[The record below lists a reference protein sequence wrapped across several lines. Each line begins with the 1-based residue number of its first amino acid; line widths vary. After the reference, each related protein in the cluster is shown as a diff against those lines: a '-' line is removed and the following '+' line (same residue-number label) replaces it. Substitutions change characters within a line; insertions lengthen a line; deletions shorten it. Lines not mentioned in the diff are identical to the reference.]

1 MSTVSLI
8 CLQTDNESEYDLNH
22 QLSAAISPNLFTSCP
37 LHMWIIISAAMNTTC
52 FVTWR
57 QESLRTTQHYAEN
70 TELGGGRGCGGVVMK
85 AVCLRRRFR
94 IILIVNCDMIS
105 RTHKRHCCH
114 QCHPLHN
121 AGTCRTMYIAKIY
134 CD

>member
-1 MSTVSLI
+1 MKAVLVAAFNQEKALVGAFSVIIHHRRLIVYSTNNYQ
-8 CLQTDNESEYDLNH
+8 C
-22 QLSAAISPNLFTSCP
+22 
-37 LHMWIIISAAMNTTC
+37 WINTTC

-57 QESLRTTQHYAEN
+57 QESLVTNTTLCRAEHRP
-70 TELGGGRGCGGVVMK
+70 GGCGGVVVMK

-114 QCHPLHN
+114 QCHHLHN
-121 AGTCRTMYIAKIY
+121 AGTCRTIYLAKIY